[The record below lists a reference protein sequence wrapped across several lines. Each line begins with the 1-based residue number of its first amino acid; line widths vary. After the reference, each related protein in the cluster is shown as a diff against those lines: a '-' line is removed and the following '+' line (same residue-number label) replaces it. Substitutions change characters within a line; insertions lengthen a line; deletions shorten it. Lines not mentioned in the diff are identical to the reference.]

1 MKRNRKNQLNSVFN
15 RIIDEMIATG
25 NYTFN
30 KHGIPMTQN
39 TAREL
44 RSRISDV
51 IRITNDEYWLLG
63 QAEIFRF
70 YDTHLTND
78 ELVQMRQNGQ
88 ELPPIIYTLMPTTL
102 TAHRVLRPY
111 TDRAMYCP
119 HARDHLKTCVRD
131 RRVIYG
137 EGAHS
142 IRIAEFQNFITRVK
156 KMDLNPKVF
165 RYNRAISVEIEG
177 FASVGFEAMSQALP
191 IWARTGGDGSIRV
204 PTGRRYQAHEV
215 KALFPRELMEP
226 RLYRLCSILNALD
239 FRVNRSCGLHV
250 HVDRRGMSEPEVV
263 KLARRVDKWIDQ
275 LIELF
280 PLSRRDNSYCKG
292 GIAMGD
298 RYRRVNVSAFSKY
311 QTLEFRI
318 HSGTCNYTKILMWIR
333 LIELLMAMPKPP
345 KPADTLQTLAQLPLP
360 ENDRAYW
367 LRRHREIN
375 PHLYNEAPAQNTDS
389 LNTEE

>member
-1 MKRNRKNQLNSVFN
+1 MKRNRKNKLNSVFQ
-15 RIIDEMIATG
+15 RVIDEMIATG

-30 KHGIPMTQN
+30 KCGIPMTQT

-44 RSRISDV
+44 RARIAEDMGM
-51 IRITNDEYWLLG
+51 IDNQGWLIG
-63 QAEIFRF
+63 QAEICRF
-70 YDTHLTND
+70 YDTSLSHDQLA
-78 ELVQMRQNGQ
+78 EMRANGA
-88 ELPPIIYTLMPTTL
+88 ELPPIMYMIMPTTL
-102 TAHRVLRPY
+102 TAHRIMRPY
-111 TDRAMYCP
+111 TDRAMYSSYV
-119 HARDHLKTCVRD
+119 RTHLQNCVRD
-131 RRVIYG
+131 RRCIQ
-137 EGAHS
+137 S
-142 IRIAEFQNFITRVK
+142 DCNRQRNAESFVARVK
-156 KMDLNPKVF
+156 KMDLTPKVF

-177 FASVGFEAMSQALP
+177 FAPVGFETMSQALP

-204 PTGRRYQAHEV
+204 PSGRNLQAHEV

-226 RLYRLCSILNALD
+226 RLYKLCSILNTID

-250 HVDRRGMSEPEVV
+250 HVDRRGMSESEVV
-263 KLARRVDKWIDQ
+263 KLARRVDKWIEQ

-292 GIAMGD
+292 GIAVGD
-298 RYRRVNVSAFSKY
+298 RYRRVNVSAFHKY
-311 QTLEFRI
+311 QTLEFRV

-345 KPADTLQTLAQLPLP
+345 KPADTLGTLSQLPLP
-360 ENDRAYW
+360 ENDRSYW

-375 PHLYNEAPAQNTDS
+375 PHLYNEPAAQNNDS

>member
-1 MKRNRKNQLNSVFN
+1 MKRNRKRQLNSVFN
-15 RIIDEMIATG
+15 RIIAEMIATD

-30 KHGIPMTQN
+30 KHGIPMTQA

-44 RSRISDV
+44 RERLSNAICGSDS
-51 IRITNDEYWLLG
+51 IPWLLG
-63 QAEIFRF
+63 HAEICRF
-70 YDTHLTND
+70 HDTHLSPD
-78 ELVQMRQNGQ
+78 ELAAMRTEGR
-88 ELPPIIYTLMPTTL
+88 ELPPVMYMLMPTTL

-111 TDRAMYCP
+111 TDRVMYS
-119 HARDHLKTCVRD
+119 AYAKQYLKNSIRD
-131 RRVIYG
+131 RR
-137 EGAHS
+137 S
-142 IRIAEFQNFITRVK
+142 ISNECARGRRTVPQGFIARVK
-156 KMDLNPKVF
+156 QWDLTPKLF

-177 FASVGFEAMSQALP
+177 FASIGFEAMSQALP

-204 PTGRRYQAHEV
+204 PSGRGYQAHEV

-226 RLYRLCSILNALD
+226 RLYKLCSILNSLD

-292 GIAMGD
+292 GIAIGD

-311 QTLEFRI
+311 QTLEFRV